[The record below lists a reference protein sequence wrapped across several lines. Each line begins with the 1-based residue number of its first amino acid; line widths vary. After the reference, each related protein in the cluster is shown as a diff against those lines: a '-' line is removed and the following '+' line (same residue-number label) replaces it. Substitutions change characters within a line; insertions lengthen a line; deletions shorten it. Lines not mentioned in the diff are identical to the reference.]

1 MGNGESGGVDSECV
15 VVDVVLDGECVVLDV
30 VFDGQDAGVRVV
42 LCTASIHL
50 STV

>member
-1 MGNGESGGVDSECV
+1 MLDVVFDGECV
-15 VVDVVLDGECVVLDV
+15 VVDVVL
-30 VFDGQDAGVRVV
+30 DGQDAGVRVV